1 MGPLAL
7 LSTTWERLD
16 SRFVPFGT
24 TVIFE
29 NPRVAARLLLAI
41 GFGAALNLAVVATW
55 LDIFDETAAT
65 FIVGTTAA
73 GYLVITAWFFTTG
86 RARLPLITILW
97 LSVLNHVAVHLTL
110 GGYSWSGVW
119 LGWGALITATA
130 ALFLGKRQALFFSAT
145 YVVLAIVLA
154 FAETAL
160 RSSRSPPAPGVSS
173 FLATD
178 MFVASLLML
187 ALLTSLLVDQ
197 VTREHERANGL
208 LLNVLPEP
216 IVERLKG
223 PEGIIA
229 DRFEHCAVLF
239 ADIVGFTRHSHEVA
253 PERVVEE
260 LNHIFSRFDTLV
272 ATSGAEKIKTIGD
285 GYMAVAGA
293 PIESDTCVESIC
305 GLALAMRREI
315 ARANRQLGTNFDVRI
330 GLHTGAAVA
339 GVIGQSRF
347 SYDLWGDTVNI
358 ASRMESQGKP
368 GRIQVTS
375 AIRASAPDHF
385 EFEPA
390 GMIQVKGIGAME
402 TFLLTGA
409 SPALEQRDSS

>member
-1 MGPLAL
+1 MSGEA
-7 LSTTWERLD
+7 
-16 SRFVPFGT
+16 
-24 TVIFE
+24 
-29 NPRVAARLLLAI
+29 
-41 GFGAALNLAVVATW
+41 
-55 LDIFDETAAT
+55 AAT
-65 FIVGTTAA
+65 FIVGTTAVL
-73 GYLVITAWFFTTG
+73 YLVITAWFFTTG

-97 LSVLNHVAVHLTL
+97 LSVVNHVAVHLTL

-130 ALFLGKRQALFFSAT
+130 ALFLGKRHALFFAAV
-145 YVVLAIVLA
+145 YVVVAI
-154 FAETAL
+154 AETAL
-160 RSSRSPPAPGVSS
+160 RSSRSPPTSGVSS

-178 MFVASLLML
+178 MFVVSLLML

-197 VTREHERANGL
+197 VTKEHERANGL

-223 PEGIIA
+223 SEGVIA

-239 ADIVGFTRHSHEVA
+239 ADIVGFTRHSHEVP

-305 GLALAMRREI
+305 GLALGMRREI
-315 ARANRQLGTNFDVRI
+315 ARANQQLGTNFDVRI
-330 GLHTGAAVA
+330 GLHAGAAVA

-358 ASRMESQGKP
+358 ASRMESQGQP

-375 AIRASAPDHF
+375 AIRASAPDRF

-390 GMIQVKGIGAME
+390 GTIQVKGIGDME

-409 SPALEQRDSS
+409 NPALEQRESSSG